1 MTPASSFSAGLRCP
15 DDGHLLQPNEST
27 SVPFASCRHCDG
39 LWFTQEAIDKGGK
52 PKLPPVS
59 KSLLTNVST
68 KANRACPQCSV
79 KLNAE
84 TVDDVVIDVCPA
96 CGGVWLDPDEYQ
108 AARRRSVR
116 RRLERDVPSLRQKS
130 SRVGVLIDR
139 IIDVIGETLSEEEPE
154 EFDPRDLIPRKRRD
168 Q

>member
-1 MTPASSFSAGLRCP
+1 MSPGSSFSAGLRCP
-15 DDGHLLQPNEST
+15 DDGHLLQANERT
-27 SVPFASCRHCDG
+27 PVPFASCRHCDG
-39 LWFTQEAIDKGGK
+39 LWFTREALDKGGK
-52 PKLPPVS
+52 PGLPPVS
-59 KSLLTNVST
+59 ESLLANVST

-84 TVDDVVIDVCPA
+84 TVYDVVIDVCPV
-96 CGGVWLDPDEYQ
+96 CGGVWLDPGEYQ
-108 AARRRSVR
+108 AARRRSL
-116 RRLERDVPSLRQKS
+116 RLRFERDVPSLRQNS

-154 EFDPRDLIPRKRRD
+154 EFDPRALIPRKRRD